1 MTLLA
6 LSALINSTP
15 RLLARL
21 LSYGS
26 QFVSGIREARAMAL
40 LYHSLAGLTD
50 RELAVRGL
58 KRHDIPRAVLAG
70 RLGTSARCALP
81 DFTLCKR

>member
-21 LSYGS
+21 LGYGS
-26 QFVSGIREARAMAL
+26 ELVCGIQEARTMAL
-40 LYHSLAGLTD
+40 LYQSLAGLTD

-58 KRHDIPRAVLAG
+58 KRQDIPRTVLAAVG
-70 RLGTSARCALP
+70 SDRRI
-81 DFTLCKR
+81 